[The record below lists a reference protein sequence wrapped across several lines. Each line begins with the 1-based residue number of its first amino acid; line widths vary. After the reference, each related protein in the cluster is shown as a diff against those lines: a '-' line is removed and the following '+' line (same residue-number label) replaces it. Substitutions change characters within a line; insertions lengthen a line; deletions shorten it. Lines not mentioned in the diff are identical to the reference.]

1 MRAEIPLF
9 LGGKKVIVI
18 QEITRRAGLK
28 NLIPDTPP
36 ANIVRFAV
44 DCTDRLGVS
53 STDLKLLELVAA
65 STAQSTRDA
74 YNSDVRHFLA
84 WGGTL
89 PATSLTVARYLAD
102 HATDLSAATLA
113 RRLVAIGRAHT
124 LKAFPNPTKFD
135 LVRLTMRGIRR
146 THAVPQRRVAA
157 LTKAEILAMASSLGD
172 LLKDMRDRAVL
183 LVGFAGAFRRS
194 ELVAIDCKSLRLA
207 AHGLVIVI
215 SRSKSDQEGY
225 GREILIRYGR
235 GATCPIKALEAWLSA
250 SGITDGP
257 MFRSMQKGDRVGP
270 KRLSPNAVA
279 EIVKRLA
286 RATGLDPSRYS
297 GHSLRAGFVTS
308 AAAAGM
314 PTWKIKAQT
323 GHVTDA
329 MVSRYIRDA
338 ILLTADFENEIL

>member
-1 MRAEIPLF
+1 MRAAIPLF

-36 ANIVRFAV
+36 AHSDNDVGRFAV
-44 DCTDRLGVS
+44 DCTNRLGVS

-89 PATSLTVARYLAD
+89 PATSLTVARYLAA

-124 LKAFPNPTKFD
+124 LKAFPNPTKAD

-157 LTKAEILAMASSLGD
+157 LTRAEILAMASSLGD
-172 LLKDMRDRAVL
+172 SLKDMRDRAVL

-207 AHGLVIVI
+207 AHGLVVVI

-250 SGITDGP
+250 SELLMGRCFVRCRKVIELDQSAYRRMP
-257 MFRSMQKGDRVGP
+257 SP
-270 KRLSPNAVA
+270 RL
-279 EIVKRLA
+279 
-286 RATGLDPSRYS
+286 
-297 GHSLRAGFVTS
+297 
-308 AAAAGM
+308 
-314 PTWKIKAQT
+314 
-323 GHVTDA
+323 
-329 MVSRYIRDA
+329 
-338 ILLTADFENEIL
+338 